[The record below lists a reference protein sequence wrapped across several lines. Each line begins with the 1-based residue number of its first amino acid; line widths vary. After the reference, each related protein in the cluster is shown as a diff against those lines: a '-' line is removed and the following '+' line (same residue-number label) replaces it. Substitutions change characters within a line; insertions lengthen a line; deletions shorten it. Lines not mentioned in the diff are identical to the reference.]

1 MLVQVGVNEGERER
15 EREWLFAVGQTGDEG
30 SRLEPELLQVAEVL
44 VAGKWKQQCNYR
56 HKASIWNSRSSRS
69 SSSTAS
75 GRQRKT
81 LARRVLPI
89 AVAACWHYCSA
100 RLTVVGRGLIP

>member
-1 MLVQVGVNEGERER
+1 M
-15 EREWLFAVGQTGDEG
+15 REWLFAVGQTGDEG

-69 SSSTAS
+69 RSSSTAS

-89 AVAACWHYCSA
+89 AACWHYCSA